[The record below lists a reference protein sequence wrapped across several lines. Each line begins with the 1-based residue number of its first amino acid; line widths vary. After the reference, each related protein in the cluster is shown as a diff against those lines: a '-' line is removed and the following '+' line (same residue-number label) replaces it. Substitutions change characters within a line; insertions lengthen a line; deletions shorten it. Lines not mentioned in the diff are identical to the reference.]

1 MLDFKNIILDVV
13 DQIATLT
20 INRPKKLNALNFETL
35 QELDTA
41 LDLIAEDRNIKGVII
56 TGSGEKAFVAGADI
70 SEFTSIQ
77 NAEKVAKNGQ
87 RIFAKIENLNK
98 PVIATIQG
106 YALGGGCELALA
118 CHMRIAAENAI
129 FSQPEVNLGLIPG
142 YGGTQRL
149 THLVGKGK
157 AIELI
162 TTADMIDAQ
171 EAYKIGLLNHV
182 VPVEQLTEKAL
193 EILNKIKQK
202 PPISVSLSIEAINAS
217 VSNPET
223 GYHVEA
229 ECFAKST
236 KTKDFTEGTSAFLEK
251 RKADFKGE

>member
-1 MLDFKNIILDVV
+1 MSDYKNILLEVV
-13 DQIATLT
+13 DSIATLT
-20 INRPKKLNALNFETL
+20 INRPEKLNALNFETL
-35 QELDTA
+35 KELNSA
-41 LDLIAEDRNIKGVII
+41 LDQISESQEIKGLII

-70 SEFTSIQ
+70 NEFTSIQ
-77 NAEKVAKNGQ
+77 NAEEVAQNGQ

-98 PVIATIQG
+98 PVIAAIQG

-118 CHMRIAAENAI
+118 CHMRVAAENAI

-162 TTADMIDAQ
+162 TTADMVDAQ
-171 EAYKIGLLNHV
+171 EAFKIGLLNYV
-182 VPVEQLTEKAL
+182 VPVDQLLEKCF
-193 EILNKIKQK
+193 EILNKIKNK
-202 PPISVSLSIEAINAS
+202 PPISIALSIEAINTS
-217 VSNPET
+217 VNNPEN
-223 GYHVEA
+223 GYQTEA
-229 ECFAKST
+229 KCFANST

-251 RKADFKGE
+251 RKANFKGE